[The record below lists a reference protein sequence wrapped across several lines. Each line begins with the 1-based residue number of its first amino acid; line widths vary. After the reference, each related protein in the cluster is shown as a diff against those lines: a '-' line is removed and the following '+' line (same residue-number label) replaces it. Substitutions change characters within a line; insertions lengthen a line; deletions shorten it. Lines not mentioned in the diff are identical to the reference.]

1 MKLITRDTDYAI
13 RALCY
18 AAKHKKK
25 TVTAKELVARL
36 KMPRPFLRKIMQ
48 ALNKEGI
55 LKSYKGREGG
65 FRLTRA
71 PKDIYILDL
80 MEVFQGPFELN
91 EHLFKNNPCPHK
103 KTCRLKRKLDKIELY
118 ILRELDNITLKSL
131 L

>member
-80 MEVFQGPFELN
+80 MEVFQGPFVLN
-91 EHLFKNNPCPHK
+91 EHVFINSPCPHSGVCK
-103 KTCRLKRKLDKIELY
+103 LIRKVDKIEFY
-118 ILRELDNITLKSL
+118 IKGELGDITLKDL